1 MDREFSYVSIYLNS
15 FFSKQK
21 NIENTRLIFRGHANS
36 SWNVVSS
43 AGRRLRKDVK
53 TGNENND
60 SEVNVSQSDFI
71 RYHVNLLSNARRH
84 GYGGIAPNSKLNDL
98 ELLAE
103 IQHFGG
109 ATCLTDFTTNFLTA
123 LWFATKKEK
132 VLVQKG
138 SDTENDVFDDVNGK
152 ILWIDLL
159 DEENFSK
166 ITYYNEFREGDNI
179 RKFLTKLTNDFE
191 PRKIKIEPC
200 FWLWEPSKLNN
211 RIIKQDSVFLFGLPA
226 FAKESKVLNENT
238 NKIKTKEIEIKKE
251 HKEKIR
257 EELDILFGINAETV
271 FFDFTGFSN
280 NANSAEMPISESLL
294 PKGDCLANAKECI
307 KKQKYKQAISFLNQG
322 LSCKLIQNDL
332 CQSTNKSNCKFDEK
346 NSMLELQFIYWK
358 GVANQKQKRNEDS
371 LNYFNHVE
379 LKVTEKYEKCSD
391 DTLKISYYN
400 MLRDVLRNQTLIHYE
415 NKDYSLAYKKEAALY
430 SKYSNLSADTMKL
443 IENKGVDSTYT
454 LVELSILDLN
464 DSNFNSSLV
473 DAKEHL
479 MNDNKNLSN
488 DEFQAVGLYK
498 NTNGGIVLYC
508 FEVVGSIIFGND
520 KNNFDDKD
528 YYSKVDSCME
538 NILKRLLSKDNVEN
552 NNKDILLEGY
562 YYWDFTDVLDWIKDI
577 VKTAEEPIDKAIY
590 YKKIKENSNLLTL
603 IIKKCESAQEM
614 ILEHVYNK
622 SSAIRMNK

>member
-1 MDREFSYVSIYLNS
+1 MNRSISYVAKYLNKFRQAQPNFRNS
-15 FFSKQK
+15 
-21 NIENTRLIFRGHANS
+21 RLIFRGHADV

-43 AGRRLRKDVK
+43 AGRRLREEVK
-53 TGNENND
+53 TKIDNNQ
-60 SEVNVSQSDFI
+60 SELKVSQSEFI
-71 RYHVNLLSNARRH
+71 RYHVNLVSNARRH

-132 VLVQKG
+132 VYVQNG
-138 SDTENDVFDDVNGK
+138 SDTKKNIYEDVNGK
-152 ILWIDLL
+152 VLWIDLL

-226 FAKESKVLNENT
+226 FAKESKDLEENT

-322 LSCKLIQNDL
+322 LSCKLIPNDL
-332 CQSTNKSNCKFDEK
+332 CQSTTKSNCKFDEK
-346 NSMLELQFIYWK
+346 NSMRESQFIYWK
-358 GVANQKQKRNEDS
+358 GVANQKQKRNEDA
-371 LNYFNHVE
+371 LNHFNHVE
-379 LKVTEKYEKCSD
+379 LIVTEEYNKCSD
-391 DTLKISYYN
+391 NTLKISYYN
-400 MLRDVLRNQTLIHYE
+400 MLRDVLRNETLIHYE
-415 NKDYSLAYKKEAALY
+415 NKDYSIAFKKEKTLY
-430 SKYSNLSADTMKL
+430 SIYNSLSSDAMKL
-443 IENKGVDSTYT
+443 IENKGVDSSYT
-454 LVELSILDLN
+454 LVELSILELN
-464 DSNFNSSLV
+464 KLNFDFSL
-473 DAKEHL
+473 KEAIKHL
-479 MNDNKNLSN
+479 IIDNKNLSN
-488 DEFQAVGLYK
+488 DELQKTGLYK

-508 FEVVGSIIFGND
+508 FTVVGSIIFDND
-520 KNNFDDKD
+520 INNFNDKD
-528 YYSKVDSCME
+528 YYSKVDRCME
-538 NILKRLLSKDNVEN
+538 NILKRLLSKDNSED
-552 NNKDILLEGY
+552 NNKDVLLEGY

-577 VKTAEEPIDKAIY
+577 VKITEKSEDKDGY

>member
-15 FFSKQK
+15 FFSEQK
-21 NIENTRLIFRGHANS
+21 NIDNTRLIFRGHADCT
-36 SWNVVSS
+36 WNVVSS
-43 AGRRLRKDVK
+43 AGRRLSEDVK
-53 TGNENND
+53 KRSKKND
-60 SEVNVSQSDFI
+60 NEVNVSQSDFI
-71 RYHVNLLSNARRH
+71 RYHVNLLSNARKH

-123 LWFATKKEK
+123 LWFATKKDNTKDVKGK
-132 VLVQKG
+132 V
-138 SDTENDVFDDVNGK
+138 
-152 ILWIDLL
+152 LWIDLL
-159 DEENFSK
+159 DDENFSK

-226 FAKESKVLNENT
+226 FAKESKVMKENT
-238 NKIKTKEIEIKKE
+238 NKIKTKEIEIEIE

-257 EELDILFGINAETV
+257 EELDILFGINAETI

-280 NANSAEMPISESLL
+280 NANSAEMSISESLL

-322 LSCKLIQNDL
+322 LSCKFSTNDL
-332 CQSTNKSNCKFDEK
+332 CQSTSKPNCKFDEK
-346 NSMLELQFIYWK
+346 NLMLELQFIYWK
-358 GVANQKQKRNEDS
+358 GVANQKQKKNEDA

-379 LKVTEKYEKCSD
+379 LKVKEEYEKCSD
-391 DTLKISYYN
+391 NKLKISYYN
-400 MLRDVLRNQTLIHYE
+400 MLRDVLRNQTLIYYE
-415 NKDYSLAYKKEAALY
+415 NKDYLMAYKKEDALY
-430 SKYSNLSADTMKL
+430 SKYCNLSMDTIRL
-443 IENKGVDSTYT
+443 IENKGVDSSYT
-454 LVELSILDLN
+454 LVELSIMNLDHSNFITSLIKASEHLKS
-464 DSNFNSSLV
+464 DSN
-473 DAKEHL
+473 
-479 MNDNKNLSN
+479 NLSVY
-488 DEFQAVGLYK
+488 DLQTLGLYK

-508 FEVVGSIIFGND
+508 LNVVGSIIFGD
-520 KNNFDDKD
+520 ENFKFNETD
-528 YYSKVDSCME
+528 YFINIDNCME
-538 NILKRLLSKDNVEN
+538 DIIKRLLNKEN
-552 NNKDILLEGY
+552 IEKNNMDVLLEGY
-562 YYWDFTDVLDWIKDI
+562 YYWDFSDLIEWIKD
-577 VKTAEEPIDKAIY
+577 VGKTNDEPENKAIY

-622 SSAIRMNK
+622 SSAIRMNNK